1 MNADRSYNKK
11 NFGVDLIQSSSVFKY
26 LKIIHIV
33 NEGLEDM
40 KMQIYETKGNEF
52 QQNKYLD
59 IIEILYYVM
68 KPPKN
73 IDNVSK
79 KSIDNFIGEQ
89 RFASIQEDNPVSH
102 KRNVQS
108 YVSPSDDKSLLTKQP
123 KKSRFSRIKSIF
135 SRKKGGAKKETRKKR

>member
-1 MNADRSYNKK
+1 
-11 NFGVDLIQSSSVFKY
+11 
-26 LKIIHIV
+26 
-33 NEGLEDM
+33 
-40 KMQIYETKGNEF
+40 MQIYETKGNEL

-59 IIEILYYVM
+59 IIEILYYLM

-79 KSIDNFIGEQ
+79 KSIDNFIGQQ

-108 YVSPSDDKSLLTKQP
+108 HISPSDDKSLLTKKP
-123 KKSRFSRIKSIF
+123 SKSKFSRIKSIF
-135 SRKKGGAKKETRKKR
+135 SRKKGGKKRNTRKNK